1 MTDLT
6 ITLEGSLKPH
16 HAPLLFAEE
25 GGLFE
30 GRDLQVDWEVPDPGK
45 TSLASMV
52 DGDSE
57 VSITRP
63 LNLVS
68 EFLKG
73 NDVVGIARY
82 FHTDSGVLYRTDSNL
97 GKPADLGDASV
108 LCSDIDPEQAETV
121 LSFMADG
128 EVTGDELTLEVPDRD
143 PIEVFYEGDHEALV
157 TAGVNPE
164 GVQMEDADFEV
175 DFWFYDDHDVPANGD
190 LVVATSPEIA
200 DGQPKLMQNFVHA
213 LHDSVNVLDN
223 DADRGRNLITEN
235 YEECLSIPGGEPLLY
250 TSFSELTTNFSQ
262 DFQTY
267 TAWGDFLTEHGEV
280 GGFVDVD
287 RLIDERFIPLDSMAF

>member
-6 ITLEGSLKPH
+6 ITLEGTLKPH
-16 HAPLLFAEE
+16 HAPLFFALE

-30 GRDLQVDWEVPDPGK
+30 GRDLSVDWQVTDPGK
-45 TSLASMV
+45 TSLTAML

-57 VSITRP
+57 VAITRP

-68 EFLKG
+68 EFLRG
-73 NDVVGIARY
+73 NDVVGIVRF
-82 FHTDSGVLYRTDSNL
+82 FHTDSGVLFRSDSNL
-97 GKPADLGDASV
+97 ESPSDLAEAPI
-108 LCSDIDPEQAETV
+108 LCSDVGPELARTV
-121 LSFMADG
+121 LSVMADG
-128 EVTGDELTLEVPDRD
+128 EVSGEEFSLDVPAKD
-143 PIEVFYEGDHEALV
+143 PVEVFYEGDHEALI

-164 GVQMEDADFEV
+164 GVQMEDVDFDV
-175 DFWFYDDHDVPANGD
+175 DFWFYDDHDIPANGD
-190 LVVATSPEIA
+190 LVVATTSEIA
-200 DGQPKLMQNFVHA
+200 DGQPKLMQNFVHS

-223 DADRGRNLITEN
+223 DADRGRDLIREE
-235 YEECLSIPGGEPLLY
+235 YEECLEVPGGEPLLF

-267 TAWGDFLTEHGEV
+267 TAWGDFLTEHGEI

-287 RLIDERFIPLDSMAF
+287 RLIDERFIPLDSMTF